1 MMIAFQ
7 QEQSLQLYL
16 NRTCYK
22 FFLGFLESFRD
33 SLDGYF
39 SFFKG
44 NLRF

>member
-1 MMIAFQ
+1 MIIVCPTGTEPAVVF
-7 QEQSLQLYL
+7 EQNLLQIFS
-16 NRTCYK
+16 RI
-22 FFLGFLESFRD
+22 LESFRD